1 MKRILIAGALT
12 GLVVAG
18 MAVAAG
24 SAPKSEDAKAGIVD
38 LSGAWR
44 FDPERSDKPPQ
55 RMGGGGM
62 HGGGM
67 HGGGMH
73 GGGHGGWGGGGPGG
87 GPPPEGTEGGPGGPG
102 GPQGPGGRPGR
113 LPDVIHI
120 AQHDGYVSIE
130 DSTDTELLRIAT
142 GIAPAAPM
150 RVIEADGKWKDGK
163 LEAVSEP
170 REGMKVT
177 QTYSLKDKG
186 ATLEVK
192 TKIEGRRSFEMK
204 RVFARDKDKA

>member
-1 MKRILIAGALT
+1 MKRIRIGVALAGVLA
-12 GLVVAG
+12 AG
-18 MAVAAG
+18 IAVAAG
-24 SAPKSEDAKAGIVD
+24 GAPVKAVDPKAGIVD

-55 RMGGGGM
+55 GMHGG

-73 GGGHGGWGGGGPGG
+73 GGWGGGSG
-87 GPPPEGTEGGPGGPG
+87 GPPTQGSGPEGRGA
-102 GPQGPGGRPGR
+102 GRPGR
-113 LPDVIHI
+113 LPDVLHI

-130 DSTDTELLRIAT
+130 DSTDTEMLRIAT
-142 GIAPAAPM
+142 GVAPAAPM
-150 RVIEADGKWKDGK
+150 SVMEAQGKWKDGK

-204 RVFARDKDKA
+204 RVFGRDKA

>member
-1 MKRILIAGALT
+1 MKRILTGVALAGIVA
-12 GLVVAG
+12 AG

-24 SAPKSEDAKAGIVD
+24 SDPAKAVDPKAGIVD

-55 RMGGGGM
+55 GMHGGHGGGM

-73 GGGHGGWGGGGPGG
+73 GGWNGGSG
-87 GPPPEGTEGGPGGPG
+87 GPPPEGGSPEGRG
-102 GPQGPGGRPGR
+102 GGRPGR
-113 LPDVIHI
+113 LPDVLHI

-130 DSTDTELLRIAT
+130 DSTDTEMLRIAT
-142 GIAPAAPM
+142 GVAPAAPM
-150 RVIEADGKWKDGK
+150 SVMEAQGKWKDGK

-204 RVFARDKDKA
+204 RVFGRDKA

>member
-1 MKRILIAGALT
+1 MKRIRIGSALAGVLA
-12 GLVVAG
+12 AG
-18 MAVAAG
+18 IAVAAG
-24 SAPKSEDAKAGIVD
+24 GAPAKAVDPKAGIVD

-55 RMGGGGM
+55 GMHGGHGGGM

-73 GGGHGGWGGGGPGG
+73 GGWGGGSG
-87 GPPPEGTEGGPGGPG
+87 GPPPEGGGPEGRGA
-102 GPQGPGGRPGR
+102 GRPGR
-113 LPDVIHI
+113 LPDVLHI

-130 DSTDTELLRIAT
+130 DSTDTEMLRIAT
-142 GIAPAAPM
+142 GVAPAAPM
-150 RVIEADGKWKDGK
+150 SVMEAQGKWKDGK

-204 RVFARDKDKA
+204 RVFGRDKA

>member
-1 MKRILIAGALT
+1 MKRIRIGVALAGVLA
-12 GLVVAG
+12 AAI
-18 MAVAAG
+18 AVAAG
-24 SAPKSEDAKAGIVD
+24 GAPAKAVDPKAGIVD

-55 RMGGGGM
+55 GMGGHGGM
-62 HGGGM
+62 HGGHGGGM

-73 GGGHGGWGGGGPGG
+73 GGWGGGSG
-87 GPPPEGTEGGPGGPG
+87 GPPPEGGGPEGRGA
-102 GPQGPGGRPGR
+102 GRPGR
-113 LPDVIHI
+113 LPNVLHI

-130 DSTDTELLRIAT
+130 DSTDTEMLRIAT
-142 GIAPAAPM
+142 GVAPAAPM
-150 RVIEADGKWKDGK
+150 SVMEAQGKWKDGK

-204 RVFARDKDKA
+204 RVFGRDKA

>member
-1 MKRILIAGALT
+1 MKRIRIGVALAGVLA
-12 GLVVAG
+12 AG
-18 MAVAAG
+18 IAVAAG
-24 SAPKSEDAKAGIVD
+24 GAPVKAVDPKAGIVD

-55 RMGGGGM
+55 GMHGG

-73 GGGHGGWGGGGPGG
+73 GGWGGGSG
-87 GPPPEGTEGGPGGPG
+87 GPPPEGSGPEARGA
-102 GPQGPGGRPGR
+102 GRPGR
-113 LPDVIHI
+113 LPDVLHI

-130 DSTDTELLRIAT
+130 DSTDTEMLRIAT
-142 GIAPAAPM
+142 GVAPAAPM
-150 RVIEADGKWKDGK
+150 SVMEAQGKWKDGK

-204 RVFARDKDKA
+204 RVFGRDKA

>member
-1 MKRILIAGALT
+1 MKRILIGVALT
-12 GLVVAG
+12 GLVAAG
-18 MAVAAG
+18 IAVAAG
-24 SAPKSEDAKAGIVD
+24 SDPAKAVDAKAGIVD

-44 FDPERSDKPPQ
+44 FDPERSDKPPE
-55 RMGGGGM
+55 RMGGGHGGYGGGGMHGGM

-67 HGGGMH
+67 HGGG
-73 GGGHGGWGGGGPGG
+73 GSG
-87 GPPPEGTEGGPGGPG
+87 GPPPEGGEGRGA
-102 GPQGPGGRPGR
+102 GRPGR
-113 LPDVIHI
+113 LPNVLHI

-130 DSTDTELLRIAT
+130 DSTDTEMLRIAT
-142 GIAPAAPM
+142 GVAPAAPM
-150 RVIEADGKWKDGK
+150 SVMEAQGKWKDGK

-204 RVFARDKDKA
+204 RVFAREKA

>member
-1 MKRILIAGALT
+1 MKRIRIGVALAGVLA
-12 GLVVAG
+12 AG
-18 MAVAAG
+18 IAVAAG
-24 SAPKSEDAKAGIVD
+24 GAPAKAVDPKAGIVD

-55 RMGGGGM
+55 GMHGGHGGGMHSGGM

-67 HGGGMH
+67 HGG
-73 GGGHGGWGGGGPGG
+73 WGGGSG
-87 GPPPEGTEGGPGGPG
+87 GPPPQGSGPEGRGA
-102 GPQGPGGRPGR
+102 GRPGR
-113 LPDVIHI
+113 LPEVLHI

-130 DSTDTELLRIAT
+130 DSTDTEMLRIAT
-142 GIAPAAPM
+142 GVAPAAPM
-150 RVIEADGKWKDGK
+150 SVMEAQGKWKDGK

-177 QTYSLKDKG
+177 QTYSLRDKG

-204 RVFARDKDKA
+204 RVFGRDKA

>member
-1 MKRILIAGALT
+1 MKRILIGVALIGLATAG
-12 GLVVAG
+12 V
-18 MAVAAG
+18 AVAAK
-24 SAPKSEDAKAGIVD
+24 SVPKAGDPKAGIAD

-44 FDPERSDKPPQ
+44 FDPERSDKPPH
-55 RMGGGGM
+55 RMGGGHGGGGM

-73 GGGHGGWGGGGPGG
+73 GGWGGGEG
-87 GPPPEGTEGGPGGPG
+87 GPPPEGGGPGGPEG
-102 GPQGPGGRPGR
+102 RGAGRPGR
-113 LPDVIHI
+113 LPNLIHI

-130 DSTDTELLRIAT
+130 DSTDTEMLRIAT

-150 RVIEADGKWKDGK
+150 SVMEAQGTWKEGK

-170 REGMKVT
+170 REGVKVT

-192 TKIEGRRSFEMK
+192 TKVEGQRSFEMK
-204 RVFARDKDKA
+204 RVFAREKA

>member
-1 MKRILIAGALT
+1 MRRILIAGALS

-18 MAVAAG
+18 MAIAG
-24 SAPKSEDAKAGIVD
+24 GGAPKTEDSKAGIVD

-44 FDPERSDKPPQ
+44 FDPERSDKPPE
-55 RMGGGGM
+55 RMGGGHGGHGGGGM

-67 HGGGMH
+67 HGGGT
-73 GGGHGGWGGGGPGG
+73 HGGWGGGSG
-87 GPPPEGTEGGPGGPG
+87 GPPPEGGEGRGA
-102 GPQGPGGRPGR
+102 GRPGR
-113 LPDVIHI
+113 LPDVLHI
-120 AQHDGYVSIE
+120 AQHEGYVSIE
-130 DSTDTELLRIAT
+130 DSTDTEMLRIAT
-142 GIAPAAPM
+142 GVAPAAPM
-150 RVIEADGKWKDGK
+150 SVMEAQGKWKDGK

-204 RVFARDKDKA
+204 RVFAREKA

>member
-1 MKRILIAGALT
+1 MKRIRIGVALAGVLA
-12 GLVVAG
+12 AG
-18 MAVAAG
+18 IAVAAG
-24 SAPKSEDAKAGIVD
+24 GAPAKAVDPKAGIVD

-55 RMGGGGM
+55 GMHGGHGGGM

-73 GGGHGGWGGGGPGG
+73 GGWGGGSG
-87 GPPPEGTEGGPGGPG
+87 GPPPEGGGPEGRGA
-102 GPQGPGGRPGR
+102 GRPGR
-113 LPDVIHI
+113 LPDVLHI

-130 DSTDTELLRIAT
+130 DSTDTEMLRIAT
-142 GIAPAAPM
+142 GVAPAAPM
-150 RVIEADGKWKDGK
+150 SVMEAQGKWKDGK

-204 RVFARDKDKA
+204 RVFGRDKA

>member
-1 MKRILIAGALT
+1 MKRIRIGVALAGVLA
-12 GLVVAG
+12 AG
-18 MAVAAG
+18 IAVAAG
-24 SAPKSEDAKAGIVD
+24 GAPAKTVDPKAGIVD

-55 RMGGGGM
+55 GMHGG

-73 GGGHGGWGGGGPGG
+73 GGWGGGSG
-87 GPPPEGTEGGPGGPG
+87 GPPPEGSGPEARGA
-102 GPQGPGGRPGR
+102 GRPGR
-113 LPDVIHI
+113 LPDVLHI

-130 DSTDTELLRIAT
+130 DSTDTEMLRIAT
-142 GIAPAAPM
+142 GVAPAAPM
-150 RVIEADGKWKDGK
+150 SVMEAQGKWKDGK

-204 RVFARDKDKA
+204 RVFGRDKA

>member
-1 MKRILIAGALT
+1 MKRILIAGALS

-24 SAPKSEDAKAGIVD
+24 GAPKSEDAKAGIVD

-44 FDPERSDKPPQ
+44 FDPERSDKPPE
-55 RMGGGGM
+55 RMGGGMHGGG

-73 GGGHGGWGGGGPGG
+73 GGWGGGPGGG
-87 GPPPEGTEGGPGGPG
+87 GPPPEGGPEGGPGGPG
-102 GPQGPGGRPGR
+102 GGGRPGR

-130 DSTDTELLRIAT
+130 DSTDTEVLRIAT
-142 GIAPAAPM
+142 GVAPAAPM
-150 RVIEADGKWKDGK
+150 SVMEADGKWKDGK

>member
-1 MKRILIAGALT
+1 MKRILIGVALVGLATAG
-12 GLVVAG
+12 V
-18 MAVAAG
+18 AVAAK
-24 SAPKSEDAKAGIVD
+24 SAPKTTDSKSGIVD

-55 RMGGGGM
+55 RMGGGHGGGM

-73 GGGHGGWGGGGPGG
+73 GGWGGGSG
-87 GPPPEGTEGGPGGPG
+87 GPPPEGGGPEGRGA
-102 GPQGPGGRPGR
+102 GRPGR

-120 AQHDGYVSIE
+120 AQHEGYVSVE
-130 DSTDTELLRIAT
+130 DSTDTEMLRIAT
-142 GIAPAAPM
+142 DVAPAAPM
-150 RVIEADGKWKDGK
+150 SVMEAQGTWKDGK

-170 REGMKVT
+170 REGLKVT

-192 TKIEGRRSFEMK
+192 TKIEGQRSFEMR
-204 RVFARDKDKA
+204 RVFAREKA

>member
-1 MKRILIAGALT
+1 MKRILIGMALIGIVTAG
-12 GLVVAG
+12 V
-18 MAVAAG
+18 AVAAK
-24 SAPKSEDAKAGIVD
+24 SAPKGVDTKSGVVD

-44 FDPERSDKPPQ
+44 FNPARSDKPPQ
-55 RMGGGGM
+55 RMGGGG

-73 GGGHGGWGGGGPGG
+73 GGWGGGSG
-87 GPPPEGTEGGPGGPG
+87 GPPPEGGGHGGPEGRGA
-102 GPQGPGGRPGR
+102 GRPVR
-113 LPDVIHI
+113 LPNVLHI
-120 AQHDGYVSIE
+120 AQHEGYVSIE
-130 DSTDTELLRIAT
+130 DSTDTEMLRIAT
-142 GIAPAAPM
+142 GVAPAAPM
-150 RVIEADGKWKDGK
+150 SVMEAQGTWKDGK

-192 TKIEGRRSFEMK
+192 TKIEGHRSFEMK
-204 RVFARDKDKA
+204 RVFAREKA